1 MQNSGIYFIIYL
13 YVYFSNNC
21 EWEEKIM
28 KHADLISQMTLEEK
42 ASMCDG
48 LDYWHSQPVE
58 RLGIQSVSLND
69 GPHGIRKKGDPDAA
83 KKGETDLLK
92 GVPAICFPTA
102 SATACSW
109 DVDLIRTM
117 GEALG
122 DECRKEKVSVLLG
135 PGTNIKRSPLCGRNF
150 EYFSEDPLL
159 AGEMA
164 ASFINGVQS
173 KGIGTSLKHYAANNQ
188 ETRRMTVNTVAD
200 ERTLR
205 EIYLRP
211 FEIAVKKAQPWTI
224 MCAYNRLNGKY
235 CAENKWLLTDVL
247 RGDWGYENLIVT
259 DWGAENERVPGL
271 IAGQELEMP
280 TSSGDGARLIV
291 EAVKNGTLDEAVLD
305 HAVDLLLD
313 MVDKSVATLGDYTYD
328 PEEHHALARKIASQ
342 CMVLMK
348 NDGNILPL
356 KKDAK
361 IAVIGEMAKKPRY
374 QGAGSSLINPIQ
386 LDCAYDTL
394 KEMGVDFKYAE
405 GYVTDKKKK
414 KKANEDALVAEAVE
428 TAKGAEAVLM
438 FIGLTDE
445 YETEGSDRKHL
456 NIPPLHNRL
465 VDEVLKVNE
474 NVIVVLSGGAAV
486 DMPWADKVKAIL
498 NGFLTGQASGSAA
511 CDVLFGDVN
520 PSGKLSET
528 YPYALEDNSSFK
540 YFPGTSVSV
549 EYRESVYVGYRYY
562 DSADKDVRFPFG
574 FGLSYTTFEYSDL
587 KLSSQNIKDTDKL
600 TVSFKIKNTGS
611 VDGAE
616 VAQLYVSDVES
627 TIYRPVK
634 ELRGFKK
641 VFLKAG
647 EEKEVSIDLDKR
659 AFAFYNVDAH
669 DWQVET
675 GEFKILVG
683 ASSRDIK
690 LEASVNVES
699 TDDYVIPDYRAFAP
713 AYYTADVNNVTDEQ
727 YRAILGHDIPV
738 SERDKSKPLTILNTI
753 EDAADGKWGGRLN
766 RMLKK
771 MLGEDNLASAVA
783 LQLPIKNFISMSF
796 GIFSPRMAEGLLV
809 ILNEDK
815 MAKGLRIIIG
825 GFFKGGGFK
834 QLGKLKQI

>member
-1 MQNSGIYFIIYL
+1 MQLLLLRRKNVMAL
-13 YVYFSNNC
+13 
-21 EWEEKIM
+21 
-28 KHADLISQMTLEEK
+28 KHEDLIAKMTLEEK

-48 LDYWHSQPVE
+48 LDYWHSQPVD
-58 RLGIQSVSLND
+58 RLGIRSVSLND

-150 EYFSEDPLL
+150 EYFSEDPEL

-164 ASFINGVQS
+164 AAFINGVQS

-188 ETRRMTVNTVAD
+188 ETRRMTVNTVVD

-211 FEIAVKKAQPWTI
+211 FEIAVRKAQPWTI
-224 MCAYNRLNGKY
+224 MNAYNRLNGYY

-247 RGDWGYENLIVT
+247 RKDFGYENLVVT

-271 IAGQELEMP
+271 IAGQEIEMP
-280 TSSGDGARLIV
+280 TSSGDGTKLIV
-291 EAVKNGTLDEAVLD
+291 EAVKDGTLDEAVLD
-305 HAVDLLLD
+305 HAVDLILD
-313 MVDKSVATLGDYTYD
+313 MVDKSVATLGEYTYD
-328 PEEHHALARKIASQ
+328 PAEHHALARKIASQ
-342 CMVLMK
+342 CMVLLK
-348 NDGNILPL
+348 NEDNILPL

-394 KEMGVDFKYAE
+394 KEMGVDFSYAP
-405 GYVTDKKKK
+405 GFVTDKKKK
-414 KKANEDALVAEAVE
+414 KKVSEDALVEEAVN
-428 TAKGAEAVLM
+428 TAKDAEAVLM

-445 YETEGSDRKHL
+445 YETEGSDRKHINL
-456 NIPPLHNRL
+456 PPLHNRL
-465 VDEVLKVNE
+465 VEEVLKVNK

-486 DMPWADKVKAIL
+486 DMPWADDVKAIL

-528 YPYALEDNSSFK
+528 YPYALEDNSSYK

-549 EYRESVYVGYRYY
+549 EYREGVYVGYRYY
-562 DSADKDVRFPFG
+562 DSAKKDVRFPFG

-587 KLSSQNIKDTDKL
+587 KLSADSIKDSDTL
-600 TVSFKIKNTGS
+600 TVSFKIKNTGA

-616 VAQLYVSDVES
+616 AAQLYVSDVES

-634 ELRGFKK
+634 ELKGFKK

-647 EEKEVSIDLDKR
+647 EEKEVFIDLDKR

-683 ASSRDIK
+683 ASSRDIR

-699 TDDYVIPDYRAFAP
+699 TSSYAIPNYSTLAP

-727 YRAILGHDIPV
+727 FRTVLGHEIPPT
-738 SERDKSKPLTILNTI
+738 ERDKSKPLTILNTI

-815 MAKGLRIIIG
+815 FGKGMRMIIG

>member
-1 MQNSGIYFIIYL
+1 MAL
-13 YVYFSNNC
+13 
-21 EWEEKIM
+21 
-28 KHADLISQMTLEEK
+28 KHEDLIAKMTLEEK

-48 LDYWHSQPVE
+48 LDYWHSQPVD
-58 RLGIQSVSLND
+58 RLGIRSVSLND

-150 EYFSEDPLL
+150 EYFSEDPEL

-164 ASFINGVQS
+164 AAFINGVQS

-188 ETRRMTVNTVAD
+188 ETRRMTVNTVVD

-211 FEIAVKKAQPWTI
+211 FEIAVRKAQPWTI
-224 MCAYNRLNGKY
+224 MNAYNRLNGYY

-247 RGDWGYENLIVT
+247 RKDFGYENLVVT

-271 IAGQELEMP
+271 IAGQEIEMP
-280 TSSGDGARLIV
+280 TSSGDGTKLIV
-291 EAVKNGTLDEAVLD
+291 EAVKDGTLDEAVLD
-305 HAVDLLLD
+305 HAVDLILD
-313 MVDKSVATLGDYTYD
+313 MVDKSVATLGEYTYD
-328 PEEHHALARKIASQ
+328 PAEHHALARKIASQ
-342 CMVLMK
+342 CMVLLK
-348 NDGNILPL
+348 NEDNILPL

-394 KEMGVDFKYAE
+394 KEMGVDFSYAP
-405 GYVTDKKKK
+405 GFVTDKKKK
-414 KKANEDALVAEAVE
+414 KKVSEDALVEEAVN
-428 TAKGAEAVLM
+428 TAKDAEAVLM

-445 YETEGSDRKHL
+445 YETEGSDRKHINL
-456 NIPPLHNRL
+456 PPLHNRL
-465 VDEVLKVNE
+465 VEEVLKVNK

-486 DMPWADKVKAIL
+486 DMPWADDVKAIL

-528 YPYALEDNSSFK
+528 YPYALEDNSSYK

-549 EYRESVYVGYRYY
+549 EYREGVYVGYRYY
-562 DSADKDVRFPFG
+562 DSAKKDVRFPFG

-587 KLSSQNIKDTDKL
+587 KLSADSIKDSDTL
-600 TVSFKIKNTGS
+600 TVSFKIKNTGA

-616 VAQLYVSDVES
+616 AAQLYVSDVES

-634 ELRGFKK
+634 ELKGFKK

-647 EEKEVSIDLDKR
+647 EEKEVFIDLDKR

-683 ASSRDIK
+683 ASSRDIR

-699 TDDYVIPDYRAFAP
+699 TSSYAIPNYSTLAP

-727 YRAILGHDIPV
+727 FRTVLGHEIPPT
-738 SERDKSKPLTILNTI
+738 ERDKSKPLTILNTI

-815 MAKGLRIIIG
+815 FGKGMRMIIG